1 MPQTENKIVACTQP
15 RRVAATSVA
24 ERVAE
29 EMDGMHTDFYSLSF
43 PQSIPV
49 QLGKQVGYSIRFEDK
64 TEPGT
69 TFLKYM
75 TDGILLREAMND
87 HDLQRYSTIILDEAH
102 ERTVAT
108 DVLMALL
115 KAIVQRRKDLKI
127 IIMSATLDAVK
138 FQKYFTIDEP
148 APLLEIQGRAHPV
161 EIFYSQEPE
170 PDYVEA
176 AIRTVIMIH
185 CAEDPGDILLFLT
198 GEEEIEDACRK
209 IKIETDDLIAKNPH
223 TVGPLSCIPLYSYL
237 PPQQQQRVFEPAPP
251 PRVPGGP
258 LGRKVIL
265 STNIAETSLTIDG
278 IVYVVD
284 PGFSKQNLYD
294 PLIRVESLLV
304 SPISKASAQQR
315 AGRAG
320 RTRPGK
326 CFRLYTKED
335 FMKELEEETQ
345 PAIMRSNLASTVLVL
360 VKAGVKDLIQFDWM
374 DAPAPE
380 SLMRALELLSY
391 LGALDDD
398 GNLTPM
404 GKRMSAF
411 PLDPQVLDFRCNLYL
426 KYLFSRADVQ
436 VAHCQS

>member
-1 MPQTENKIVACTQP
+1 
-15 RRVAATSVA
+15 
-24 ERVAE
+24 
-29 EMDGMHTDFYSLSF
+29 
-43 PQSIPV
+43 
-49 QLGKQVGYSIRFEDK
+49 
-64 TEPGT
+64 
-69 TFLKYM
+69 M
-75 TDGILLREAMND
+75 TDGILLREVMND

-127 IIMSATLDAVK
+127 IIMSATMDALK
-138 FQKYFTIDEP
+138 FQQYFTIDDEP
-148 APLLEIQGRAHPV
+148 APLLEIRGRAHPV
-161 EIFYSQEPE
+161 EIFYTQEPE

-176 AIRTVIMIH
+176 AIRTVLMIH
-185 CAEDPGDILLFLT
+185 RDEEPGDILVFLT

-209 IKIETDDLIAKNPH
+209 IKIAADDLIAKKPD

-258 LGRKVIL
+258 PGRKVIL

-284 PGFSKQNLYD
+284 PGFSKQNLYV
-294 PLIRVESLLV
+294 PEIRVESLLV

-326 CFRLYTKED
+326 CFRLYTKDD
-335 FMKELEEETQ
+335 FMTELEEETQ
-345 PAIMRSNLASTVLVL
+345 PAILRSNLASTVLVL
-360 VKAGVKDLIQFDWM
+360 VKAGVKDLVLFDWM
-374 DAPAPE
+374 DAPAPDT
-380 SLMRALELLSY
+380 LMRALELLNY
-391 LGALDDD
+391 LGAIDDD

-404 GKRMSAF
+404 GRTMSAF
-411 PLDPQVLDFRCNLYL
+411 PLDPQVLDFAAIYISSTYFHEQMSKSLIVSPKFKC
-426 KYLFSRADVQ
+426 
-436 VAHCQS
+436 CQEILTIVTMLSGMFL